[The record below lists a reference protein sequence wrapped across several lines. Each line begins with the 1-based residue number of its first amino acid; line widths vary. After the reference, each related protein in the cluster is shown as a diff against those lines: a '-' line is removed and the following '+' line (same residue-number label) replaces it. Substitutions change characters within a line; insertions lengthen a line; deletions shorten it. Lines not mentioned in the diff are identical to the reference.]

1 MCFCNPHPPT
11 TINEKGSI
19 NHQKEWNRAD
29 RDTEGPRAHWTFISS
44 RTFIK
49 RTRYLR
55 RRPDRTAGDGRQTLA
70 REGNCRHWNQIEFLV
85 KQNSEEMNGW
95 PQTKQRSGGCC
106 REKAPPPSPGQS
118 RKSNRKFLS
127 SSGRKGPLVPQKP
140 RGQPSRNS
148 PFICH

>member
-1 MCFCNPHPPT
+1 LLQTVTVKNIEKIVAGDHCWLLKTAKTRSLSFIWGIYISLKESIYVFLQPPPPT

-70 REGNCRHWNQIEFLV
+70 REGNCRH
-85 KQNSEEMNGW
+85 
-95 PQTKQRSGGCC
+95 
-106 REKAPPPSPGQS
+106 
-118 RKSNRKFLS
+118 
-127 SSGRKGPLVPQKP
+127 
-140 RGQPSRNS
+140 
-148 PFICH
+148 